1 MIPSSF
7 RAKLLAVGAA
17 FVAHSVMSVALTS
30 GSKAEMEGSAGA
42 AEARLGS
49 SFTDMVAGTL
59 SSTATEEVLDAAQP
73 ERTETERPKQQA
85 EAQKGEVERRASA
98 KRVDQSLPVAER
110 SVEPPVE
117 TAAVAPPAPERVTSS
132 TDKTPSRI
140 EAPQPKEARPA
151 TQADA
156 PVRDPAPADDPTETE
171 TARKA
176 EPVEQAPKQEETAGI
191 AAPARRPDDL
201 KPPEPV
207 EKPSS
212 APRGNA
218 VQSARA
224 GETTGRERAT
234 ATRSGTVGSTREA
247 GNAAASN
254 YPGEVM
260 RKLSRVRRPRFNAT
274 GATIVTFR
282 VSASGSL
289 AGLSV
294 AQSSGSAKLDNA
306 ALRVVR
312 LAAPFPAPPPGAQRT
327 FNFKVTGQ

>member
-7 RAKLLAVGAA
+7 RVKLVAVGAA
-17 FVAHSVMSVALTS
+17 FVAHGVLSVTLAS
-30 GSKAEMEGSAGA
+30 GTQAEMEGSAGA

-59 SSTATEEVLDAAQP
+59 SSTSAEEILDAAEP
-73 ERTETERPKQQA
+73 ERAETERPKQQA
-85 EAQKGEVERRASA
+85 EARKGESGKRASA
-98 KRVDQSLPVAER
+98 KPVGQPLPVAER
-110 SVEPPVE
+110 SVEAPVD
-117 TAAVAPPAPERVTSS
+117 TAAVAPPAVERVTSS
-132 TDKTPSRI
+132 TDETPSRI
-140 EAPQPKEARPA
+140 EAPQPVEARPA
-151 TQADA
+151 TRADA
-156 PVRDPAPADDPTETE
+156 PVPQPAPADAPSKTE
-171 TARKA
+171 TAREA
-176 EPVEQAPKQEETAGI
+176 EPVEETPEQEETADTP
-191 AAPARRPDDL
+191 APAPRPDDL
-201 KPPEPV
+201 KPSERV
-207 EKPSS
+207 GKRTS

-218 VQSARA
+218 VQSVRA
-224 GETTGRERAT
+224 GEMTGRERAT
-234 ATRSGTVGSTREA
+234 TTRSGTVGSTREA

-260 RKLSRVRRPRFNAT
+260 RKLSRVRRPRFNAR
-274 GATIVTFR
+274 GATIVMFR

-289 AGLSV
+289 MGLSV